1 MAMIAKVVWAI
12 IALVIGATAFEVDT
26 SHYHNY
32 TTLQALFRRYAQ
44 DNPGLVKLY
53 SIGKSVQGRQLYV
66 LRVSSGLDQLPDQDA
81 ESDDMSFPIMSGKPM
96 FKYVANMHGNEAVG
110 RELVIFLAQYLIE
123 GYKGGLDRVTRLVN
137 STDIWL
143 MPSLNPDGFE
153 SAQEGR
159 CYQVASGGRGR
170 ANANGKDLNRNFPDQ
185 FRDNEKTLLKDR
197 EPETLA
203 AMKWIVS
210 NPFVL
215 SGNLH
220 GGSVV
225 ASYPFDDSADG
236 SEWHSVYSKAPDD
249 AMFRRLATIYASN
262 HRTMK
267 TGHVCQGDSF
277 PGGIT
282 NGAAW
287 YDVPGGMEDFN
298 YLHSNCFEITMELSC
313 CKYPWAKELN
323 KEWELNKESLL
334 QFMEATHSGIHGR
347 CIDAETNEPIAQ
359 AFVYV
364 EEIREHNITTDLN
377 GQYWRLLSPGTY
389 QVAAVAHGYE
399 SSQFI
404 TVDIDIASG
413 RREQPLDFRL
423 KKRSL
428 GGQQQ
433 VLPMK
438 DDNKEIK
445 ASLGPDGFLTQPDYV
460 YHHYEELRTQMAFYA
475 HKYPNLTRLYSI
487 GKSVQGRDLWVIEIT
502 DNPGQ
507 HEALEPEFKYI
518 ANMHG
523 NEAVGRELL
532 LLLIKHLLEGYGI
545 NDRITTLVDS
555 TRIHIMPT
563 MNPDGFE
570 IAKEGDATGVH
581 GRENANDVDL
591 NRNFP
596 DQFRGRSSSLQPEA
610 AAVMRWSQEYPF
622 VLSANLHGGSLVAN
636 YPFDS
641 NSDGR
646 QVNSPSPDDAL
657 FKSLAM
663 TYSRAH
669 KKMHLG
675 SPCPM
680 LGESFR
686 DGITNGAQWYV
697 LNGGMQDWNYLH
709 TNDFEI
715 TLELG
720 CYKYPPHS
728 QLLSFWQD
736 NREALLSFIERVH
749 IGIKGFVL
757 DQTDSQPILGANA
770 TIEVDGIQHPIKAL
784 NTGEYYRLLVPGKT
798 YTVSSMADGYER
810 SVEKI
815 RVHDNSPTLLNFT
828 MKVDKSLEWSTSHD
842 FLIKEN
848 LKASYLDN
856 DQMRSAMADLEN
868 MYPDLVE
875 VKMNDAQWSTQV
887 PAVLLSTKLS
897 EEDEK
902 VSIGLFGSVYG
913 SQPLGR
919 ELLIRLARHLA
930 KGYTEKDTSIVGLLA
945 SANIYIFPMIDYDL
959 FDPKNEGDCSY
970 DLDESMNR
978 ELGAKF
984 RRRAPLHVRG
994 IAEKVAA
1001 LKFFISSHGL
1011 NIGLTL
1017 EGEGEFIRLPYDDE
1031 DEAGDSR
1038 AMHTSTESNLNLL
1051 AHAYLEGR
1059 ASNSS
1064 TCHKKPASG
1073 SIVQG
1078 SSLDKYHGSFLD
1090 YAFSQN
1096 IDVIAAHVTCCNF
1109 PHSRELPFLWKTN
1122 LPALMSFLHAATQGV
1137 FGKVSSIKGETLTS
1151 TTVSINDQPLEIRRS
1166 DAGFLALLPQG
1177 NHRLSFT
1184 LPGHQN
1190 KVLEINLKPGE
1201 MSRQNVILDA
1211 IREGQLKYHTPDQI
1225 GGLMSTLPITY
1236 AGKARVYPIGET
1248 SGRSILSVIEL
1259 SDNLDNAYLKPAIK
1273 VIERP
1278 ISFYSLFIF
1287 DLIADYWR
1295 RSWKRGCYNGN
1306 KPAVH
1311 AAFAV
1316 SSRAG

>member
-1 MAMIAKVVWAI
+1 MTAKVITIFAFI
-12 IALVIGATAFEVDT
+12 SLVASSAAFDVQVDT

-32 TTLQALFRRYAQ
+32 TTLQNLFRRYAQ
-44 DNPGLVKLY
+44 DNPSLAKLY

-66 LRVSSGLDQLPDQDA
+66 LRISSGLDQLPDQDA
-81 ESDDMSFPIMSGKPM
+81 QSDDLSFPIMAGGGGDGKPM

-123 GYKGGLDRVTRLVN
+123 GYGRIDRVTRLVN
-137 STDIWL
+137 TTDIWL

-153 SAQEGR
+153 AAQEGR
-159 CYQVASGGRGR
+159 CYQVQSGGRGR
-170 ANANGKDLNRNFPDQ
+170 PNANGKDLNRNFPDQ
-185 FRDNEKTLLKDR
+185 FRDNAKTLLKGR

-267 TGHVCQGDSF
+267 TGHVCQDDSF

-313 CKYPWAKELN
+313 CKYPWAKELD

-347 CIDAETNEPIAQ
+347 CIDDETNEPIGQ

-364 EEIREHNITTDLN
+364 QEILDHNITTDTN
-377 GQYWRLLSPGTY
+377 GRYWRLLSPGTY
-389 QVAAVAHGYE
+389 QVAAVAYGYE
-399 SSQFI
+399 SSSFI

-413 RREQPLDFRL
+413 RRDQALDFRL
-423 KKRSL
+423 RKRNL
-428 GGQQQ
+428 QQKQ
-433 VLPMK
+433 EQLPSSSVGNA
-438 DDNKEIK
+438 DNKIK
-445 ASLGPDGFLTQPDYV
+445 ALGPDGFLTQPDYV
-460 YHHYEELRTQMAFYA
+460 YHDYEELRNLMAFYA

-487 GKSVQGRDLWVIEIT
+487 GQSVQGRDLWVIEIS

-507 HEALEPEFKYI
+507 HEPLEPEFKYI

-545 NDRITTLVDS
+545 NERITTLVDS

-570 IAKEGDATGVH
+570 IASEGDATGVH
-581 GRENANDVDL
+581 GRENANNVDL

-736 NREALLSFIERVH
+736 NREALLTFIERVH

-757 DQTDSQPILGANA
+757 DQTDAQPIANA
-770 TIEVDGIQHPIKAL
+770 TIEVDGIHHPISAL
-784 NTGEYYRLLVPGKT
+784 NNGEYYRLLVPGKT
-798 YTVSSMADGYER
+798 YTVSAMVDGYER

-815 RVHDNSPTLLNFT
+815 HVHDASPTLLNFT
-828 MKVDKSLEWSTSHD
+828 MKVDKSMEWSRLND
-842 FLIKEN
+842 FQIKEN
-848 LKASYLDN
+848 LAASYLDN

-887 PAVLLSTKLS
+887 PAILLSTKIS

-930 KGYTEKDTSIVGLLA
+930 KGYTDKETSIVGLLA

-959 FDPKNEGDCSY
+959 FDPKNEGDCTY
-970 DLDESMNR
+970 DMDESMNR
-978 ELGAKF
+978 EVGAKF

-1001 LKFFISSHGL
+1001 LKFFISSHSL

-1031 DEAGDSR
+1031 NEASR
-1038 AMHTSTESNLNLL
+1038 AMHSSTESNLNLL
-1051 AHAYLEGR
+1051 ARAYLQGR
-1059 ASNSS
+1059 GNESSSS
-1064 TCHKKPASG
+1064 TSCHKKPAVG

-1122 LPALMSFLHAATQGV
+1122 LPSLMSFLHAATQGV
-1137 FGKVSSIKGETLTS
+1137 FGKVSSIKGKELTA
-1151 TTVSINDQPLEIRRS
+1151 TRVSINDQPLENT

-1201 MSRQNVILDA
+1201 MSRQNVVLDA
-1211 IREGQLKYHTPDQI
+1211 LREGQLKYHTPDQI
-1225 GGLMSTLPITY
+1225 GSLMSTLPITY

-1273 VIERP
+1273 V
-1278 ISFYSLFIF
+1278 
-1287 DLIADYWR
+1287 
-1295 RSWKRGCYNGN
+1295 G
-1306 KPAVH
+1306 
-1311 AAFAV
+1311 
-1316 SSRAG
+1316 